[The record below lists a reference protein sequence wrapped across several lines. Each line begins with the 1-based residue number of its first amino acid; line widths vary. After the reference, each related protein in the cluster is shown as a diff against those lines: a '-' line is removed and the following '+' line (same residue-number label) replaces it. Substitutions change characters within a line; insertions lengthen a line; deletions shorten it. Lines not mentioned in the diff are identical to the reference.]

1 MKTEMVATKEI
12 IPYARNPRK
21 NEDAIAKVSASLKEY
36 GWQQPIVVDAEMV
49 IIAGHTRLEAAKRLK
64 MEKVPIHI
72 ADKLTEAQVKAFRI
86 ADNRVSQ
93 EAEWDMDL
101 LKIELGD
108 LEGLDFDL
116 SLTGF
121 DDDELN
127 ALMLEAVEEG
137 LTDDD
142 EVPEAPEN
150 PVSVLGDVWTLG
162 NHRLMCGDSTSV
174 DDVEKLVGEE
184 KAELLHADPPY
195 GMGKQKDGV
204 LNDNIYK
211 DELDAFQM
219 DWLVTFRTFL
229 TDNASA
235 YIWGNAPDL
244 WRLFYKGG
252 LCDSEPLELRNE
264 IVWDK
269 KSISGMKSPLLTQY
283 PEASERCLYYQ
294 YGEQFVENVNAADFP
309 EEWQPILDYLQGEAK
324 SCGLNAKG
332 FKELIG
338 SHMFGHW
345 FTTSQFSLISKDKYE
360 ILQINFPKNFKR
372 QWGDLKSEWDKVKG
386 VPKENLNRSYFDN
399 AHDIMRDVWEFPRVH
414 GSERHGHA
422 TPKPVEM
429 MERVMR
435 SSLPKGGLCLEPFG
449 GSGATL
455 IGAEK
460 TSRRCYTMELAE
472 AYVDIIIC
480 RWQGFTGKE
489 ATHEETGKTYNEMK
503 AERDGSK

>member
-108 LEGLDFDL
+108 LEGLEFDL

-127 ALMLEAVEEG
+127 ALMIEAVEEG

-174 DDVEKLVGEE
+174 DAVDKLMDGNL
-184 KAELLHADPPY
+184 AQTFFTDPPY
-195 GMGKQKDGV
+195 GDNVGGLETKKSSEKIKGKGLVKRVSFIKNDKD
-204 LNDNIYK
+204 I
-211 DELDAFQM
+211 
-219 DWLVTFRTFL
+219 DWLEDVFNIVPTFL
-229 TDNASA
+229 EKENTKMVFFKWDRLEQIKQMASA
-235 YIWGNAPDL
+235 FGEPSALCVWDRVRKASAFFRFQPQHELCLHWGNQ
-244 WRLFYKGG
+244 
-252 LCDSEPLELRNE
+252 S
-264 IVWDK
+264 DK
-269 KSISGMKSPLLTQY
+269 KDKSSL
-283 PEASERCLYYQ
+283 S
-294 YGEQFVENVNAADFP
+294 NV
-309 EEWQPILDYLQGEAK
+309 W
-324 SCGLNAKG
+324 
-332 FKELIG
+332 
-338 SHMFGHW
+338 
-345 FTTSQFSLISKDKYE
+345 
-360 ILQINFPKNFKR
+360 R
-372 QWGDLKSEWDKVKG
+372 
-386 VPKENLNRSYFDN
+386 VPKELENKEL
-399 AHDIMRDVWEFPRVH
+399 HPTV
-414 GSERHGHA
+414 
-422 TPKPVEM
+422 KP
-429 MERVMR
+429 
-435 SSLPKGGLCLEPFG
+435 LGILEPVIGVTTSPSKIVLDLFG
-449 GSGATL
+449 GSGSTL
-455 IGAEK
+455 IACEK
-460 TSRRCYTMELAE
+460 TGRHCRMMELDE
-472 AYVDIIIC
+472 TYVDTIIC
-480 RWQGFTGKE
+480 RWQDFTGNQ
-489 ATHEETGKTYNEMK
+489 AVHAETGKTYNEMK
-503 AERDGSK
+503 AERDGGK